1 MDYFPIFCQLN
12 NKPCLLV
19 GGGEVAER
27 KARLLMDAGA
37 VISVV
42 APTFTPQFMQWQN
55 EQRLQCFT
63 AEFSVA
69 DLADKWLVIAATD
82 NEQVN
87 QLVYQQATE
96 QRIFC
101 NVVDSPKQASFI
113 MPSVIDRSPIMVAIS
128 SGGKAPVLAR
138 ILREKMEQWLPNSLG
153 ALAQLA
159 GKLREQVKQ
168 RFATMSARRYFWE
181 RFFADK
187 ALQAEI
193 DAGRD
198 NGIQQRISTLLAE
211 NNQPQGSVVLVGAGP
226 GDAGLMTIKGL
237 QQCHQQGYTHNGSG
251 YSGMVYANYKG
262 KYANIGSGY
271 NYSNDWHEFNYSL
284 NGGVVAHAGG
294 ITLTQPLGDTN
305 ILIKANDANN
315 IKVENAN
322 GILTD
327 NNGYAVLPFA
337 STYKNNRVS
346 LDVNS
351 LEENIELENTIINV
365 VPTKGALVE
374 ANFKTNIG
382 YRAMVTLSKKD
393 GAIIP
398 FGAMV
403 VDEERSVSGIVG
415 DNGNVFISGL
425 APVGRLKAKWGK
437 MADQQCIFDYQIN
450 EKSSKEKGIYFISS
464 TCQY

>member
-27 KARLLMDAGA
+27 KARLLMEAGA

-55 EQRLQCFT
+55 EQRLQCFM

-87 QLVYQQATE
+87 QHVYQQATE

-101 NVVDSPKQASFI
+101 NVVDSPQQASFI

-181 RFFADK
+181 HFFADK

-198 NGIQQRISTLLAE
+198 NAIQQRISTLLSE
-211 NNQPQGSVVLVGAGP
+211 NNQPQGNVVLVGAGP

-237 QQCHQQGYTHNGSG
+237 QQCQQADVVVYDRLVSDEVMNLVRRDAERIYVGKRAGFHCVSQEEINQILINHAKAGKRVVRLKGGDPFIFGRGSEELEALIEHQIPFSVVPGITAASGCTTYAGIPLTHRD
-251 YSGMVYANYKG
+251 YAQSVRFITGHGKG
-262 KYANIGSGY
+262 L
-271 NYSNDWHEFNYSL
+271 NDAQWQCIAQDNQTLVFYMGLSKADYIQQMLLNQHMRATMPVAIVEKGTLATQKVVVGQLQQLAEMASSMQSPALIIVGEVVSL
-284 NGGVVAHAGG
+284 NQK
-294 ITLTQPLGDTN
+294 LQW
-305 ILIKANDANN
+305 
-315 IKVENAN
+315 
-322 GILTD
+322 
-327 NNGYAVLPFA
+327 
-337 STYKNNRVS
+337 
-346 LDVNS
+346 
-351 LEENIELENTIINV
+351 
-365 VPTKGALVE
+365 
-374 ANFKTNIG
+374 
-382 YRAMVTLSKKD
+382 
-393 GAIIP
+393 
-398 FGAMV
+398 FGAT
-403 VDEERSVSGIVG
+403 S
-415 DNGNVFISGL
+415 DN
-425 APVGRLKAKWGK
+425 
-437 MADQQCIFDYQIN
+437 
-450 EKSSKEKGIYFISS
+450 
-464 TCQY
+464 